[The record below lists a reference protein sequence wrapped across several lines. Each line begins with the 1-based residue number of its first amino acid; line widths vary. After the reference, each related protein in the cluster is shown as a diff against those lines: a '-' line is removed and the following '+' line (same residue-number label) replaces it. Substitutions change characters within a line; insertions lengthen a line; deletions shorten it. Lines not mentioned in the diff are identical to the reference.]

1 MKMPKIALI
10 GVALVAVGSVR
21 VSGGQIVPSTLN
33 MSQPDSIRRA
43 EQQRLRIAERQKRL
57 VQDTEKLLVLTT
69 ALKEEVDEANKDIL
83 SLEMVKKAE
92 QIEKLAHSVK
102 ERIKE

>member
-1 MKMPKIALI
+1 MKILNFAVI
-10 GVALVAVGSVR
+10 GVVLVAVGSVR

-33 MSQPDSIRRA
+33 MSQPDIMRRA
-43 EQQRLRIAERQKRL
+43 EQQRMRIAERQKKL
-57 VQDTEKLLVLTT
+57 VEDTGKLLVLTT

-92 QIEKLAHSVK
+92 QIEKLARSVK

>member
-1 MKMPKIALI
+1 MKILNFAVI
-10 GVALVAVGSVR
+10 GVVLIAVGSVR
-21 VSGGQIVPSTLN
+21 VSGGQIVPSNLN
-33 MSQPDSIRRA
+33 MSQPDSMRRA
-43 EQQRLRIAERQKRL
+43 EQQRLRIAERQKKL
-57 VQDTEKLLVLTT
+57 AQDTDKLVALSNS
-69 ALKEEVDEANKDIL
+69 LKEEVDEANKDIL

>member
-1 MKMPKIALI
+1 MKILNFAVI
-10 GVALVAVGSVR
+10 GVALVAGGSVR
-21 VSGGQIVPSTLN
+21 VSGRQIVGSTLN
-33 MSQPDSIRRA
+33 MSQPDIMRRA
-43 EQQRLRIAERQKRL
+43 EQQRMRVAERQKKL
-57 VQDTEKLLVLTT
+57 AEDTDKLLVLTT
-69 ALKEEVDEANKDIL
+69 ALKAEVDEANKDIL

>member
-1 MKMPKIALI
+1 MKILNFAVI
-10 GVALVAVGSVR
+10 GVVLVAVGSGR
-21 VSGGQIVPSTLN
+21 VSGGQIVPSNLN
-33 MSQPDSIRRA
+33 MSQPDSMRRA
-43 EQQRLRIAERQKRL
+43 EQQRLRIAERQKKLAQDTDRL
-57 VQDTEKLLVLTT
+57 VALSNS
-69 ALKEEVDEANKDIL
+69 LKEEVDEANKDIL